1 MPQASLFDVE
11 DEKVETPKDPLVE
24 QEADDLERVITVL
37 DTQYEAGDPCVHPDT
52 NKVVPDTVYDGMRK
66 RLREIR
72 PASVIFS
79 TVTAS
84 EMESSG
90 RKVKHDPP
98 MTSIHKAN
106 GSLAEKDEVRLDW
119 LSDIWAELGYMGDPA
134 LDKDCSKHIVQTW
147 KVDGVACSLVYKKG
161 KLFKAGLRPRDGV
174 SGEDITENAKY
185 VEGVPEELPLKIDVV
200 IRGELYCPKN
210 TFEKVNKEL
219 LASGEIKKPY
229 ANPRNYTTGSVR
241 QFKDPTI
248 TKKRQISFRAYSAL
262 GVKDPPFKTEIER
275 AKWIGKTLGIPTI
288 RVEPHVYDDLKK
300 MEAQAPSLDYE
311 VDGVVLSVN
320 DLEGQQQMGTHGGS
334 PDADPRGK
342 LAWKFEEEH
351 ADCKVKEIKWFTG
364 RTRKVTPVANFE
376 GVQLAGTTVVNCTLH
391 SLGNMRRKQ
400 IGLGTMIRVIKSG
413 KIIPFVQETV
423 SGHKKDPEYPTA
435 CPSCGKAT
443 HVEDNGLKWT
453 DEDYT
458 AELVC
463 TNPACGATAVS
474 TLIHFL
480 VTLGIKGLGES
491 TVETLYTKKVV
502 ETWADF
508 YEADMAA
515 LLAAGFSP
523 REATLMLVR
532 LRMYDQ
538 PEQEKDDDKLLKWYV
553 KNHVEK
559 IKVPLWQLFAS
570 LGIPGAGKTAGR
582 ELEKKYKSLAEIM
595 DAKVADLEAIENFGT
610 ITAEAVVDFFKD
622 NRKEVERLL
631 EYFEVE
637 LPKTGK
643 LTGQTF
649 VFSGGFEGGK
659 ETWEKKVQALGGTIG
674 GSVSKKTTYLVAGP
688 GSGSK
693 SDKAKQLGVTILD
706 IDGLKKLL

>member
-1 MPQASLFDVE
+1 MPQQSLFDVE
-11 DEKVETPKDPLVE
+11 DDKTETPKDPLVE
-24 QEADDLERVITVL
+24 QEADDLERVIAVL
-37 DTQYEAGDPCVHPDT
+37 DTLYEAGDPCVHPDT
-52 NKVVPDTVYDGMRK
+52 SKAVPDTVYDGMRK
-66 RLREIR
+66 RLKEIR
-72 PASVIFS
+72 PTSTVFS

-84 EMESSG
+84 EMEHTG

-106 GSLAEKDEVRLDW
+106 GSIAEKDTIRLDW

-134 LDKDCSKHIVQTW
+134 LDKDCSRHIVQTW

-185 VEGVPEELPLKIDVV
+185 VNGVPEELPLKIDVV
-200 IRGELYCPKN
+200 IRGELYCPKS
-210 TFEKVNKEL
+210 TFEKVNKAL
-219 LASGEIKKPY
+219 MDSNEIKKPY

-248 TKKRQISFRAYSAL
+248 TKKREISFRAYSAL

-275 AKWIGKTLGIPTI
+275 AKWIGQKLGIPTI
-288 RVEPHVYDDLKK
+288 RVEPHVYGDLKK
-300 MEAQAPSLDYE
+300 MEAQAPDLDYE

-351 ADCKVKEIKWFTG
+351 ADCKVKKIEWYTG
-364 RTRKVTPVANFE
+364 RTRKITPVANFD
-376 GVQLAGTTVVNCTLH
+376 GVPLAGTTVVNCTLH

-400 IGLGTMIRVIKSG
+400 IGLGTVIRVIKSG
-413 KIIPFVQETV
+413 KIIPFVQDTV
-423 SGHKKDPEYPTA
+423 SGHKKDPEYPVN
-435 CPSCGKAT
+435 CPSCGKPS
-443 HVEDNGLKWT
+443 HVEDNQLKWT
-453 DEDYT
+453 DPDYT

-463 TNPACGATAVS
+463 TNQTCGATAVS
-474 TLIHFL
+474 TLLHFL
-480 VTLGIKGLGES
+480 VTLGVKGLGES
-491 TVETLYTKKVV
+491 TVETLYNKGLVK
-502 ETWADF
+502 TWADF
-508 YEADMAA
+508 FELTDTR
-515 LLAAGFSP
+515 LQAAGFST
-523 REATLMLVR
+523 RESVLTLCRVYLK
-532 LRMYDQ
+532 DQ
-538 PEQEKDDDKLLKWYV
+538 PEQEKDDDVLWKWYASARLQ
-553 KNHVEK
+553 K
-559 IKVPLWQLFAS
+559 IKVPLWQVFAG
-570 LGIPGAGKTAGR
+570 LGISGAGKSAGR
-582 ELEKKYKSLAEIM
+582 ALEQKYKSMTEIM
-595 DAKVADLEAIENFGT
+595 DAKVEDLEVIENFGT

-622 NRKEVERLL
+622 NRKGVERLL
-631 EYFEVE
+631 DFVEVE

-643 LTGQTF
+643 LTGKTF

-659 ETWEKKVQALGGTIG
+659 EAWEKKVQALGGTIG
-674 GSVSKKTTYLVAGP
+674 GSVSKKTHYLVAGP